1 MKSRQE
7 RIKNFEDFARYATE
21 MIVLMEDD
29 RKKTEETLRV
39 LRESVHQLGGS
50 VQRLGENDQRREEV
64 MEGLLKTVTLIQ
76 ADIVRIDGGDP
87 ER

>member
-1 MKSRQE
+1 MQE
-7 RIKNFEDFARYATE
+7 RIKNSEDFARYATE

-39 LRESVHQLGGS
+39 LRESVHQLGES